1 MRFLRLSN
9 SRETIYDSC
18 LPDYFD
24 VIDLE
29 PVDSEYKYRGDTVLR
44 YEGSPEL
51 IYETGETFLS
61 AVKQFPFEGN
71 PKRRTQKT
79 AAIVSI
85 DALAGKDV
93 MSDPIDF
100 TGTTLDSLDTVF
112 LTRFAFVS
120 RAPGLTKPDYTEA
133 FIPATDPDGAAYDLS
148 TCLSSSYFFT
158 ASAGGTLYD
167 VSGNSN
173 NLDLT
178 PTIDSITYPTPTY
191 DADTPVSNLLNDGSL
206 SFPVATS
213 SGAVR
218 LVAAA
223 AEYSDHMMT
232 DGSDDVAFTLSI
244 TFKLSALG
252 SFRVLIERSYWNTAP
267 FTDRV
272 DTEYT
277 VFLDALNRV
286 HFRIYDNGYTTYKGK
301 YTSELSVFSTASWTN
316 VTVTYDGDKTKTTG
330 AGMKIFIDGT
340 ERSTADESSGYTA
353 GKMFDDTDSRILVG
367 AGRQGTTSDAP
378 DSTTEFN
385 GLIHALHIWKGR
397 ALTASEAQALSRAE
411 LSGLSNGTI
420 KHRADFGLASY
431 DGPLRRGT
439 YRYGISNIN
448 LESTKSVF
456 NSSHFGHARDAL
468 EQRKDTAFV
477 GVKPPVACSFS
488 SGSQRVDPSLTHAQ
502 NISRFATSS
511 LPYFDDEIARNRA
524 DNPDDDLVI

>member
-24 VIDLE
+24 VIDIE

-100 TGTTLDSLDTVF
+100 TGTTLDPLDTVF

-120 RAPGLTKPDYTEA
+120 RAPGLTKPDYTES
-133 FIPATDPDGAAYDLS
+133 FIPASDPDVTAYDLS
-148 TCLSSSYFFT
+148 SNLVSSYFFT
-158 ASAGGTLYD
+158 GSADGVLYD
-167 VSGNSN
+167 VSTNSH

-178 PTIDSITYPTPTY
+178 PTPNATTHPVPLEI
-191 DADTPVSNLLNDGSL
+191 ANVPVSELLNDGSL
-206 SFPVATS
+206 VFPSPASDLTVRFVAATS
-213 SGAVR
+213 QID
-218 LVAAA
+218 
-223 AEYSDHMMT
+223 DHMMT
-232 DGSDDVAFTLSI
+232 DGSSVDVAFTLSI
-244 TFKLSALG
+244 TFRSLASTEQ
-252 SFRVLIERSYWNTAP
+252 VLIERSVPGNGAS
-267 FTDRV
+267 FN
-272 DTEYT
+272 TEYK
-277 VFLDALNRV
+277 VWIDSSGYV
-286 HFRIYDNGYTTYKGK
+286 HFRIYDNGTSTYKGK
-301 YTSELSVFSTASWTN
+301 YSTTPVGTDWRN
-316 VTVTYDGDKTKTTG
+316 LTVTYDGDETKTTG
-330 AGMKIFIDGT
+330 SGMLIYLNGSQAISF
-340 ERSTADESSGYTA
+340 DESSGHTGTQMYKSTTSRLLIAA
-353 GKMFDDTDSRILVG
+353 GKKVNSWEP
-367 AGRQGTTSDAP
+367 DA
-378 DSTTEFN
+378 TKEFI
-385 GLIHALHIWKGR
+385 GYIHTLHIWKGR
-397 ALTASEAQALSRAE
+397 KLTSSEVLALSRAE
-411 LSGLSNGTI
+411 LSGVSNGII
-420 KHRADFGLASY
+420 KHRADLGLASY

-468 EQRKDTAFV
+468 EQRKDTAFA
-477 GVKPPVACSFS
+477 GFKPPVACKFI

-502 NISRFATSS
+502 NISRFVTSS
-511 LPYFDDEIARNRA
+511 LPYFDDGIARNRA
-524 DNPDDDLVI
+524 DDPDDDLVI